1 MNYLSKLAR
10 RIENTENKLTV
21 QRIVLHRDSFKVFVK
36 TKEDNLDLKKAEML
50 LREELS
56 MPNLLIVT
64 SGE

>member
-1 MNYLSKLAR
+1 
-10 RIENTENKLTV
+10 V
-21 QRIVLHRDSFKVFVK
+21 QQIVLHRDSFKVFVK
-36 TKEDNLDLKKAEML
+36 TTEDNLDLKKAEML

>member
-21 QRIVLHRDSFKVFVK
+21 QQIVLHRDSFKVFVK
-36 TKEDNLDLKKAEML
+36 VKESNFDLKRAEML

-56 MPNLLIVT
+56 MPNLLIIS

>member
-10 RIENTENKLTV
+10 RIEDTEDKLTV
-21 QRIVLHRDSFKVFVK
+21 QRIILHRDSFKVFVK
-36 TKEDNLDLKKAEML
+36 IGQKGFDLRKAEML

-56 MPNLLIVT
+56 MPNLLIIA